1 MLPEYIFSENN
12 FLFQNKQKKYWKV
25 AFFFFFKFFHISLTS
40 GLIKDSYSHICF
52 CIQSVA
58 YVVDKNKQVS

>member
-25 AFFFFFKFFHISLTS
+25 AFFFFYIFPYLFNIWL
-40 GLIKDSYSHICF
+40 
-52 CIQSVA
+52 
-58 YVVDKNKQVS
+58 NKR